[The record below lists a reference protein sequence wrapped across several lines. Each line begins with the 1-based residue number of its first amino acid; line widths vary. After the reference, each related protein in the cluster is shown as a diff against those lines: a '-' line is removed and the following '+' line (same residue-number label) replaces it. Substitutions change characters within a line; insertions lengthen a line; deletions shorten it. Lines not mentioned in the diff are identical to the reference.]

1 LSEKAWLDLDQDH
14 LFFYR
19 STVDLSKM

>member
-1 LSEKAWLDLDQDH
+1 LSEQAWLDLDQDH